1 MSAAEGE
8 QAFTQEVKASD
19 IERDWVAKG
28 TDIVKVGLTQ
38 CKSEKALAS
47 YIKNEFD
54 KAFSSFGWNVV
65 VGKSFG
71 SYVFHKT
78 KMYMYLSV
86 RDMHILIWQS

>member
-1 MSAAEGE
+1 MAAEGVRE
-8 QAFTQEVKASD
+8 FNQEVKASD
-19 IERDWVAKG
+19 IEKDWVGKG
-28 TDIVKVGLTQ
+28 TDIVRVGLTQ

-78 KMYMYLSV
+78 KMYIHFGI